1 MLMNIKRIIIAGLAL
16 DLVSFI
22 GIPSYKLFG
31 WIFALEPSNIW
42 KWTPSSGTVL
52 PFASLSFSE
61 WLFLFFVNT
70 TLAVFIAFLYALFY
84 KSIPGNGIKKGLA
97 FGLLIYPISV
107 MIPLFSVYYL
117 MNVAVGA
124 LIYLAL
130 QGFFEFLLYGVVI
143 SLIYREK
150 LLPGS

>member
-1 MLMNIKRIIIAGLAL
+1 MNIKRIIIAGLAL
-16 DLVSFI
+16 DIVSFI

-31 WIFALEPSNIW
+31 WVFALEPSSIW
-42 KWTPSSGTVL
+42 KWTPSSGTTI

-61 WLFLFFVNT
+61 WLFLLLVNT
-70 TLAVFIAFLYALFY
+70 ALAVFIAFLYALFY

-97 FGLLIYPISV
+97 FGLLIYPIGV
-107 MIPLFSVYYL
+107 IIPLFSVYYL

-124 LIYLAL
+124 LIYLAS
-130 QGFFEFLLYGVVI
+130 QGLFEFLLYGVVI

-150 LLPGS
+150 LLPSS